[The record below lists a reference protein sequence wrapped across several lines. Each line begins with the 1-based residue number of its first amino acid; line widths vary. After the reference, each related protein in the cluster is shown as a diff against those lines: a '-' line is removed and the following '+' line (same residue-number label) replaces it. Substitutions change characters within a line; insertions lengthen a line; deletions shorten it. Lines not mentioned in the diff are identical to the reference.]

1 MYGKNFYGGTGIVG
15 DQVPLGAGLAF
26 AGKYLKDESV
36 SLAIYGDGAANQG
49 QIFETFNMAQLW
61 KLPIIFVCENNNYG
75 MGTSSERASCNN
87 EYFKRGD
94 HLPGIQVDGQ
104 DVLAVRSATTFAIQ
118 HAKERGPLILE
129 LKTYRFGGHSMSDPG
144 TSYRSREEIKKF
156 RMEQDPIK
164 NFQRVIMKEFN
175 ISQDEIK
182 ELDKL
187 VKIEIEEATKA
198 ARCAEEPSLPHL
210 WSDVYSGYYE
220 EHIRNVKEHSLK
232 HINLNKIYDIKA

>member
-1 MYGKNFYGGTGIVG
+1 M
-15 DQVPLGAGLAF
+15 
-26 AGKYLKDESV
+26 
-36 SLAIYGDGAANQG
+36 
-49 QIFETFNMAQLW
+49 
-61 KLPIIFVCENNNYG
+61 
-75 MGTSSERASCNN
+75 
-87 EYFKRGD
+87 
-94 HLPGIQVDGQ
+94 PGIQVDGQ
-104 DVLAVRSATTFAIQ
+104 DVLAVRSAATFAIQ

-187 VKIEIEEATKA
+187 VIIEIEEATKA
-198 ARCAEEPSLPHL
+198 ARCAAEPSLPHL

-220 EHIRNVKEHSLK
+220 GHIRNIKELSLK
-232 HINLNKIYDIKA
+232 HISLSKMYDFKPKTQS